1 MASIGPQFV
10 IEQLASTS
18 SSAGI
23 AHIRFYTLDRI
34 SDTKPLSRG
43 FQRRSESVERLLATA
58 KAMVEHHSRKS
69 QSPEPRPESVA
80 VASSYSR

>member
-1 MASIGPQFV
+1 MASIGPRVV

-23 AHIRFYTLDRI
+23 GHIRFYTLDRI
-34 SDTKPLSRG
+34 SDTKP
-43 FQRRSESVERLLATA
+43 
-58 KAMVEHHSRKS
+58 MVEHHSRES